1 MSRMGTQPTVPNV
14 TAEPRKGA
22 RRIEGEGKMKR
33 HEGKMG
39 GRLKQRARLVAAAT
53 ALVSALAL
61 SAPAMAGAGTSGTS
75 KSSSSI
81 TITQNTAMIVDVSTL
96 DLNMSGTVSWSDVSW
111 SDVY

>member
-1 MSRMGTQPTVPNV
+1 
-14 TAEPRKGA
+14 
-22 RRIEGEGKMKR
+22 MKT

-39 GRLKQRARLVAAAT
+39 GRLKKRARLVAAAT

-61 SAPAMAGAGTSGTS
+61 SAPAIAGAATYGSTSYRS
-75 KSSSSI
+75 YPSI

-96 DLNMSGTVSWSDVSW
+96 NLTMTGTVSWSDVSW